1 MNNRFLDGLTGAGRA
16 PRLRALFFLIALAAL
31 CWLPPGPE
39 AAEPAAEKPRTVT
52 YDVFDLVEKPG
63 ATRFGFSMEEI
74 IKAITAEHPEIW
86 RGSREDAATIEAVND
101 TRLVIHT
108 TPAVHAEIVQT
119 LTSLRGLADLA
130 VDVQSDVYEVD
141 RGFYEKHF
149 QPAVEKGRQGPGKP
163 FAAALDGGLDRLR
176 KEGTLVKSNQVRI
189 ANTKEA
195 GCISL
200 RKAFTYVS
208 RPARRGKED
217 FATAFYGFRVQAAV
231 TVSADRRFVRL
242 KLTQDTTNLVEIET
256 LNDDGQVLERP
267 KLEEA
272 SSSAT
277 FNIGDG
283 ESVLVPLHFLP
294 RAAQEKDRV
303 WVLVVQSLIHIEAEE
318 QERNKKGS

>member
-1 MNNRFLDGLTGAGRA
+1 MNNRSFVGLSGSSGRSG
-16 PRLRALFFLIALAAL
+16 LRALFFLVALAAL
-31 CWLPPGPE
+31 CWVTARPG
-39 AAEPAAEKPRTVT
+39 AAEPGAEKPRTVT
-52 YDVFDLVEKPG
+52 YDVFDLVDKPG
-63 ATRFGFSMEEI
+63 ATRAGYSMDEI

-86 RGSREDAATIEAVND
+86 RGTREDASTIEAVND
-101 TRLVIHT
+101 SRLVIHT
-108 TPAVHAEIVQT
+108 TPAVQAEIVQT
-119 LTSLRGLADLA
+119 LTSLRGLTDLA
-130 VDVQSDVYEVD
+130 VDVQSEVYEVD
-141 RGFYEKHF
+141 RAFYEKHF

-163 FAAALDGGLDRLR
+163 FARALDGGLDRLK

-208 RPARRGKED
+208 RPARRVKED
-217 FATAFYGFRVQAAV
+217 FDTAFYGFRVQAAV
-231 TVSADRRFVRL
+231 TVSTDRRFVRL

-256 LNDDGQVLERP
+256 LKDGGQVVERP

-277 FNIGDG
+277 FNIADG

-294 RAAQEKDRV
+294 AAAREKDRV
-303 WVLVVQSLIHIEAEE
+303 WLLVVESLIHIEAEE
-318 QERNKKGS
+318 RERNKKGS